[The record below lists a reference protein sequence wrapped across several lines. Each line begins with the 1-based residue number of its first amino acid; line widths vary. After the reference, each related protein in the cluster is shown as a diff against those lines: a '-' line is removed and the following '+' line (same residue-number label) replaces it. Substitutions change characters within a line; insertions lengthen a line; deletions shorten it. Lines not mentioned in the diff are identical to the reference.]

1 MITRSAQTLVVLV
14 FSLIFSLVQ
23 VEGAPPP
30 TLELGASAP
39 DFTLPGVD
47 GKMHSLNDYADAK
60 ILTII
65 FTCNHCPTAQYYEE
79 RIKKLVADYRSKGVA
94 FVAISPNDAESVRPD
109 ELGYT
114 DLGDTLEEMKIRAAY
129 KEFNFPYLFGG
140 GEYEPVS
147 LAYGPVVTPHVFIF
161 DAARKLR
168 YVGRIDDA
176 EREEYVTRKDTR
188 LALDALLAGEEP
200 PVTKTKVVGCSTK
213 WSDKRPGVATYW
225 DRYNAEPV
233 EVEMA
238 DAAALAALRA
248 NQTAPGEDAKF
259 RLVNFWA
266 TWCGPCVT
274 EFPDLMEI
282 NRWYRGRDFELVT
295 VAANYPD
302 EKDQVLKFLKKEK
315 AATRNLLYATNRKYE
330 LMEAFDPDWDG
341 GMPYTVLINPQ
352 GEIIYKSNG
361 AIEPLEM
368 KRAIVKALNSH
379 KPW

>member
-1 MITRSAQTLVVLV
+1 MKNRNAP
-14 FSLIFSLVQ
+14 SLILAFALTGMSL
-23 VEGAPPP
+23 GAAEHS
-30 TLELGASAP
+30 TLELGARAP

-47 GKMHSLNDYADAK
+47 GKMHSLKDYADSK
-60 ILTII
+60 FLTII

-79 RIKKLVADYRSKGVA
+79 RIKQLVADYSGKGVA
-94 FVAISPNDAESVRPD
+94 FIAISPNDAESVRPD

-129 KEFNFPYLFGG
+129 KEYNFPYLYGG
-140 GEYEPVS
+140 GDEYEPVS

-161 DAARKLR
+161 DEARKLR

-176 EREEYVTRKDTR
+176 EREQYVTTTDTR
-188 LALDALLAGEEP
+188 LALDALLKGENP
-200 PVTKTKVVGCSTK
+200 PTISTKVVGCSTK
-213 WSDKRPGVATYW
+213 WSDKRPGGAQYW
-225 DRYNAEPV
+225 ERYNAEPV
-233 EVEMA
+233 EVGMVDPA
-238 DAAALAALRA
+238 GLKALRA
-248 NQTAPGEDAKF
+248 NKPAEGKDAKF

-282 NRWYRGRDFELVT
+282 NRMYRGRDFELVT

-315 AATRNLLYATNRKYE
+315 AATRNLLYGTNQKYD

-341 GMPYTVLINPQ
+341 GMPYTVLIDPK
-352 GEIIYKSNG
+352 GEVIYRQNG
-361 AIEPLEM
+361 AVDPIEL
-368 KRAIVKALNSH
+368 KREIVKVLNAH